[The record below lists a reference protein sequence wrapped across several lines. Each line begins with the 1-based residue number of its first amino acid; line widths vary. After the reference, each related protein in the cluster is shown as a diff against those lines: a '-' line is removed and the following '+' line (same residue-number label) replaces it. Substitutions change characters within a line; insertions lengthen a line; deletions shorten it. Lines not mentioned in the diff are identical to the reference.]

1 MDAMDTDRPRRL
13 DPGITHLNLNVTD
26 IERSRRFYVDVLG
39 MTLQWEREGF
49 LFLRS
54 GEVDM
59 GIIQRTPVQ
68 VDGMHFGFR
77 LGSRAEVDTW
87 HRYLV
92 QHAVTIL
99 EGPFD
104 RDDGRTFFASDPDGY
119 SIEFYFEG

>member
-1 MDAMDTDRPRRL
+1 MNDADRPGSL
-13 DPGITHLNLNVTD
+13 AIPGLTHLNLNVAD
-26 IERSRRFYVDVLG
+26 IERSRHFYIDVLG

-54 GEVDM
+54 GEVDL
-59 GIIQRTPVQ
+59 GIIQRTPVE

-77 LGSRAEVDTW
+77 LGSRADVDEW

-92 QHAVTIL
+92 AHRVGIL

-104 RDDGRTFFASDPDGY
+104 RDEGRAFFASDPDGY
-119 SIEFYFEG
+119 SIEFYFDG